1 MEAETNLILV
11 RGVSGAGKNTIG
23 DLFNEDDT
31 TVVISTDDMFMIN
44 DEYVFDASKLSEY
57 HKKTVDHVEEIMK
70 DYAWMSIDSDFSW
83 SLVNKIVVCNT
94 FTEEWEMKSYFDIA
108 KEYKWRVHTIIV
120 ENRHKSSSIHNVPA
134 ETITKQRIRF
144 EVIL

>member
-70 DYAWMSIDSDFSW
+70 DYAWMSIDSDFT
-83 SLVNKIVVCNT
+83 KI
-94 FTEEWEMKSYFDIA
+94 D
-108 KEYKWRVHTIIV
+108 
-120 ENRHKSSSIHNVPA
+120 
-134 ETITKQRIRF
+134 
-144 EVIL
+144 